1 MRTMRIN
8 FLLSLGLGL
17 SALVG
22 LSPRPAA
29 AQTADSRWLPW
40 LGCWQAEGSPSDAGL
55 LCVRP
60 LDGQSSVEILR
71 VTGTD
76 VVSREVVW
84 ADGQQ
89 HETSREG
96 CNGWE
101 KGTFSKDGARVF
113 LSSDHTCEGGVERSG
128 GGIMA
133 LVSPTEWL
141 DVRYLGMGDD
151 RTPWVQRYRAASD
164 EQAEAAGMGGILA
177 DRAWAV
183 RTARMA
189 AAAAPSV
196 DDVIEAS
203 QEEPAEV
210 VQAWVAERKAPLK
223 LSAKELERMADAGVS
238 PDVIDIAV
246 AVSYPSHFTVRAQP
260 GTADQ
265 VADRPFR
272 GSYYP
277 GWGFDPFYYR
287 FGYDPL
293 YYGYGAYGYGYGW
306 GYPVGYYGGYGY
318 GYTPVITITN
328 SDQNAISH
336 GRFVPGRGY
345 TRGSSSGSSGST
357 GGAAAAPSRGST
369 GAATGS
375 SSSGASSSSGRTA
388 HRRGGG
394 GGGSTPMASRT
405 PAPSGSTGAT
415 SGSSSSSSSRTAHR
429 RGSGGGSL

>member
-8 FLLSLGLGL
+8 LLLGLGLGL

-22 LSPRPAA
+22 LSPRPVA
-29 AQTADSRWLPW
+29 AQAADSRWLPW
-40 LGCWQAEGSPSDAGL
+40 LGCWQAEGAPSDAGL

-60 LDGQSSVEILR
+60 LDGQTSVEILR

-84 ADGQQ
+84 ADGQHHQ
-89 HETSREG
+89 TSREG
-96 CNGWE
+96 CDGWE
-101 KGTFSKDGARVF
+101 EGSFSRDGARIF
-113 LSSDHTCEGGVERSG
+113 LSSSHTCEGGVERTG

-141 DVRYLGMGDD
+141 DVRYLGMGDN

-164 EQAEAAGMGGILA
+164 QQAEAAGMGGILA

-203 QEEPAEV
+203 QAEPAEV

-223 LSAKELERMADAGVS
+223 LDGKELERMADAGVA

-246 AVSYPSHFTVRAQP
+246 AVSYPSHFNVTAQP
-260 GTADQ
+260 RMAEDA
-265 VADRPFR
+265 ADRPMR
-272 GSYYP
+272 GYYYP

-293 YYGYGAYGYGYGW
+293 YYGAYGYGYGYGYAG
-306 GYPVGYYGGYGY
+306 GYPGGYYGGYGY
-318 GYTPVITITN
+318 GYNPVIVITN
-328 SDQNAISH
+328 TDQNPVSH

-345 TRGSSSGSSGST
+345 THGSSSGSSGSS
-357 GGAAAAPSRGST
+357 GSAARAPSSGST
-369 GAATGS
+369 GSSAGS
-375 SSSGASSSSGRTA
+375 SSSGSSSSSSARTA

-394 GGGSTPMASRT
+394 GGG
-405 PAPSGSTGAT
+405 
-415 SGSSSSSSSRTAHR
+415 
-429 RGSGGGSL
+429 L

>member
-8 FLLSLGLGL
+8 FLLGLGLGL

-22 LSPRPAA
+22 LSPRPAT
-29 AQTADSRWLPW
+29 AQAADSWLPW
-40 LGCWQAEGSPSDAGL
+40 LGCWQAEGAPSDAGL

-60 LDGQSSVEILR
+60 LTDQGSVEILR

-101 KGTFSKDGARVF
+101 KGSFSRDGSRVF
-113 LSSDHTCEGGVERSG
+113 LSSSHTCEGGLERTG

-133 LVSPTEWL
+133 LVSPDEWL
-141 DVRYLGMGDD
+141 DVRYLGMGDNK
-151 RTPWVQRYRAASD
+151 TPWVQRYRAASE
-164 EQAEAAGMGGILA
+164 EQADAAGMGGILA
-177 DRAWAV
+177 DRDWSV

-223 LSAKELERMADAGVS
+223 LDAKALERMADAGVAD
-238 PDVIDIAV
+238 DVIDVAV
-246 AVSYPSHFTVRAQP
+246 AVSYPSHFSVTAERAQQ
-260 GTADQ
+260 GQ
-265 VADRPFR
+265 
-272 GSYYP
+272 GSAAQPMSGFYSP
-277 GWGFDPFYYR
+277 GWGYDPFYYR
-287 FGYDPL
+287 FGYDPF
-293 YYGYGAYGYGYGW
+293 YYGVSRYGYGYGM
-306 GYPVGYYGGYGY
+306 GYGGGYYGGYGY
-318 GYTPVITITN
+318 SPVIVITN
-328 SDQNAISH
+328 NDQTPISH
-336 GRFVPGRGY
+336 GRFIPGRGY
-345 TRGSSSGSSGST
+345 TRGGSSGSSGST
-357 GGAAAAPSRGST
+357 GSASRAPSSGST
-369 GAATGS
+369 GSAAGS
-375 SSSGASSSSGRTA
+375 TSGSTGRTA

-394 GGGSTPMASRT
+394 GGG
-405 PAPSGSTGAT
+405 
-415 SGSSSSSSSRTAHR
+415 
-429 RGSGGGSL
+429 L

>member
-8 FLLSLGLGL
+8 FLLGLGLGL

-22 LSPRPAA
+22 LSPRPVA
-29 AQTADSRWLPW
+29 AQAADSRWLPW
-40 LGCWQAEGSPSDAGL
+40 LGCWQAEDAPSDAGL

-89 HETSREG
+89 HETTREG

-101 KGTFSKDGARVF
+101 KGTFSSDGARVF
-113 LSSDHTCEGGVERSG
+113 LSSSHTCEGGAERTG

-141 DVRYLGMGDD
+141 DVRYLGMGED
-151 RTPWVQRYRAASD
+151 RTPWVQRYRAATD
-164 EQAEAAGMGGILA
+164 QQAEAAGMGGILA

-223 LSAKELERMADAGVS
+223 LDAKELERMADAGVA
-238 PDVIDIAV
+238 PDVIDVAV
-246 AVSYPSHFTVRAQP
+246 AVSYPSHFTVRAEP
-260 GTADQ
+260 RGEES
-265 VADRPFR
+265 ADRSFR

-287 FGYDPL
+287 YGYDPL
-293 YYGYGAYGYGYGW
+293 YYGAYGYGYGW
-306 GYPVGYYGGYGY
+306 GGYPVGYYGGYGY
-318 GYTPVITITN
+318 TPVIVISN
-328 SDQNAISH
+328 NDQNPLSQQH

-345 TRGSSSGSSGST
+345 TRGGSSGSSGAS
-357 GGAAAAPSRGST
+357 GSAARAPARSGST
-369 GAATGS
+369 GATSGS
-375 SSSGASSSSGRTA
+375 SSSSGRTA

-394 GGGSTPMASRT
+394 GGGSTPMASRA

-415 SGSSSSSSSRTAHR
+415 STSSSDRTAHR
-429 RGSGGGSL
+429 RSGGGGGL